1 MKNLLIVE
9 SPTKAKT
16 IAHFLE
22 SGYAVES
29 SFGHVRDLP
38 KTRLGVDVDHDFAP
52 TYLVPKKAKE
62 HVARLLEKAKKADT
76 IYYATDGDREG
87 EAIAWHISHVLK
99 THAKE
104 YRIIF
109 HEITKDAI
117 MEALQNPREIN
128 QNLVDAQQAR
138 RILDR
143 LVGYKLSPLLWK
155 KVARGLSAGRV
166 QSVTVRL
173 IVEREREIRAFKK
186 QEYWTI
192 TGIFGKINDAKA
204 TEFPAA
210 LVEYQAKKLEKFDI
224 PTKEKADELT
234 ALLKTVNYEVREV
247 SEREVQ
253 KNPLPPYRTSTIQ
266 QDAHNRLGF
275 SSKQT
280 MVLAQQLY
288 EGVHLGDRGATG
300 LITYMRT
307 DSTTL
312 ANKFIVQA
320 KDYLEQQFGHD
331 YSFTKPRTFK
341 NKAKGAQE
349 AHEAIRPTD
358 ITLVP
363 DIIKEHV
370 DPRQYRLYTLIWQRA
385 LASLMPSAI
394 MKNTTID
401 IAGSTGEALFR
412 ATGTRIIFDGFLKV
426 YPAKVEE
433 AELPAVAMKEPLR
446 VSDIHPKQHFTE
458 PPPRYNDASLV
469 KELEK
474 RGIGRP
480 STYAPILETIA
491 ERRYVERDEEKR
503 FLPTEMGELVND
515 LLKKH
520 FPNIVDY
527 NFTAEMEE
535 NLDAIAERHVPWTSV
550 IGSFY
555 HPFEE
560 QLKVKYEEIDK
571 TKLVETKTDALCPSC
586 KKHNL
591 IVRMSRFGKF
601 LGCPGY
607 PECTYTKAIADVHK
621 TNVSLEAN
629 ENHAAPPPTCPNCA
643 IAMVRKDG
651 RFGQFFGCPN
661 YPTCTHTERI
671 EQKINMAC
679 HKCGTG
685 EIVIKKTRKGKV
697 FYGCNRYPECTYASW
712 KKP

>member
-1 MKNLLIVE
+1 MKKLLIVE

-16 IAHFLE
+16 IAHFLP
-22 SGYAVES
+22 SGYSVES

-62 HVARLLEKAKKADT
+62 HVQKLIEKAQKADT
-76 IYYATDGDREG
+76 IYFATDGDREG
-87 EAIAWHISHVLK
+87 EAIAWHISDLLK
-99 THAKE
+99 IKGNE
-104 YRIIF
+104 KRIIF

-117 MEALQNPREIN
+117 LEAIENPREIN
-128 QNLVDAQQAR
+128 HDLVDAQQAR

-143 LVGYKLSPLLWK
+143 IVGYKLSPLLWK

-166 QSVTVRL
+166 QSVAVRL
-173 IVEREREIRAFKK
+173 IVEREREIRAFKQ

-192 TGIFGKINDAKA
+192 TGLFAKINSENA
-204 TEFPAA
+204 TEFPAS
-210 LVEYQAKKLEKFDI
+210 LIEYQSKKLEKFDI
-224 PTKEKADELT
+224 SKKKKADEIT
-234 ALLKTVNYEVREV
+234 EELKKLSYKVHDV
-247 SEREVQ
+247 SEREVR
-253 KNPLPPYRTSTIQ
+253 KNPLPPYRTSTLQ
-266 QDAHNRLGF
+266 QDAHNSLGF

-280 MVLAQQLY
+280 IMLAQQLY
-288 EGVHLGDRGATG
+288 EGVHLGNHRGATG

-320 KDYLEQQFGHD
+320 KNYLEERFGNS
-331 YSFTKPRTFK
+331 YSFTKPRVFK

-358 ITLVP
+358 IALEP
-363 DIIKEHV
+363 DAIKEHL

-385 LASLMPSAI
+385 LGSLMPSAI
-394 MKNTTID
+394 MKSTAID
-401 IAGSTGEALFR
+401 IIGNEGSALFR
-412 ATGTRIIFDGFLKV
+412 ATGNRIVFDGFLKI

-433 AELPAVAMKEPLR
+433 VELPKVSKQEPINLSN
-446 VSDIHPKQHFTE
+446 VEPKQHFTE

-480 STYAPILETIA
+480 STYAPTIETVVN
-491 ERRYVERDEEKR
+491 RRYVERDEEKR
-503 FLPTEMGELVND
+503 FCPTEMGELVNN
-515 LLKKH
+515 LLEKH

-535 NLDAIAERHVPWTSV
+535 NLDAIAEKHVPWTSV
-550 IGSFY
+550 VSDFY
-555 HPFEE
+555 GPFAK
-560 QLKVKYEEIDK
+560 QLKIKYEEIDNK
-571 TKLVETKTDALCPSC
+571 ELLETKTDTVCPSC

-591 IVRMSRFGKF
+591 IIRMGKFGKF
-601 LGCPGY
+601 LGCPGF
-607 PECTYTKAIADVHK
+607 PECAYTEAIADTHG
-621 TNVSLEAN
+621 AI
-629 ENHAAPPPTCPNCA
+629 ENNATPAPICPNCKV
-643 IAMVRKDG
+643 AMIRKDG

-661 YPTCTHTERI
+661 YPDCKHTERI
-671 EQKINMAC
+671 EHKLNMHC
-679 HKCGTG
+679 PECETG
-685 EIVIKKTRKGKV
+685 EIVIKRSRKGKT
-697 FYGCNRYPECTYASW
+697 FYGCNKYPECKYASW